1 MATSELD
8 RDPSKAITA
17 IRDARPPATDR
28 FTYLTIVESNLSPE
42 VLPTLN
48 EVLQDAGLTQEIG
61 WDLVYNLVNLPG
73 SSSCLETIA
82 RLGNPR
88 EVILK
93 VLETLELL
101 GEEEGYEADD
111 EAETQQ
117 EKKQGEVTKAE
128 KFITLMG
135 MLAILHGRIKTKY
148 PSRFLA
154 QTLQTVLS
162 AYEAGSEE
170 MTAAVINLVHSL
182 SGKRARPP
190 LPSRKSSVNVVNLD
204 MEGDRGK
211 NAPDPEADDGKEGEG
226 KERTEDPDET
236 ELQQKLLLSFA
247 TCVLERYANG
257 NDLAWAGRLVEYYEP
272 ERIVPG
278 RKTLMR
284 AFREEEGLL
293 AKDGIVGKLVA
304 LIGDLGLR
312 SCSKTFMK
320 HVCEGPL
327 HDNPLAGSED
337 FESAS
342 QVKLSTGGAVCLVAY
357 WVFSST
363 IFDADHPQPEM
374 NIFPDH
380 YAVLDKF
387 LQDDAHTQIQ
397 ESPGTVEALVTIG
410 LWLHVNKH
418 ISANPNTPLTNP
430 TTSPEDPTSDFMRYI
445 HLVTLIAL
453 FHPKLHVRNAASA
466 LAGQVLHSDPSDDD
480 RLKVLYDLLENCTF
494 ASLKA
499 RAIAWLREELISAST
514 EKRHQPTM
522 FSTPQALETVQYVVF
537 PSLDF
542 LVEDTNLDEVIEYLV
557 GNAPFLMQAVNLG
570 LFLWSSA
577 DKWKGVLPA
586 NMDATVR
593 QRWFEPLLEAIE
605 RVQKESKSPDVEL
618 GPLEGELAVL
628 KGRLEDLAAKEGFTG
643 GKGV

>member
-1 MATSELD
+1 MATAELD
-8 RDPSKAITA
+8 RDPSTAITA

-61 WDLVYNLVNLPG
+61 WDLVYNLVSLPG

-111 EAETQQ
+111 EAETTK
-117 EKKQGEVTKAE
+117 EKKEGGVTKTE
-128 KFITLMG
+128 KFIILMG

-154 QTLQTVLS
+154 QTLQTVLG

-190 LPSRKSSVNVVNLD
+190 LPSRKSSVNVANLD
-204 MEGDRGK
+204 ARGDRGK
-211 NAPDPEADDGKEGEG
+211 NAPDPEADDGKEGEA
-226 KERTEDPDET
+226 KTEDPDET

-247 TCVLERYANG
+247 TCVLERYANE
-257 NDLAWAGRLVEYYEP
+257 NDLAWAGRLVEFYEP
-272 ERIVPG
+272 ERTVPG
-278 RKTLMR
+278 RRTLMG

-293 AKDGIVGKLVA
+293 AKDGIVGNLVA

-312 SCSKTFMK
+312 SCSRTFLK

-327 HDNPLAGSED
+327 HENPLAGSED

-363 IFDADHPQPEM
+363 VFDADHPQPEM

-387 LQDDAHTQIQ
+387 LQDDAHAQIQ
-397 ESPGTVEALVTIG
+397 QSPGTVEALVTIG
-410 LWLHVNKH
+410 LWLHANKFV
-418 ISANPNTPLTNP
+418 SANPNTPLTNP

-453 FHPKLHVRNAASA
+453 FHPKLHVRNAAST

-499 RAIAWLREELISAST
+499 RAITWLREELIAAFT
-514 EKRHQPTM
+514 AKLHQTTA

-537 PSLDF
+537 PNLDF
-542 LVEDTNLDEVIEYLV
+542 LVEDTNLEEVVEYLV
-557 GNAPFLMQAVNLG
+557 TNAPFLMQAVNLG
-570 LFLWSSA
+570 LFLWSSPE
-577 DKWKGVLPA
+577 KWKAVLPA

-593 QRWFEPLLEAIE
+593 QRWFEPLLESIE
-605 RVQKESKSPDVEL
+605 RVQKESKSSDVEL

>member
-1 MATSELD
+1 MATTEALD
-8 RDPSKAITA
+8 PAKAITA

-61 WDLVYNLVNLPG
+61 WDLVYNLVSLPG
-73 SSSCLETIA
+73 SSSCLQTIA

-111 EAETQQ
+111 EVETTQ
-117 EKKQGEVTKAE
+117 EKKKGEVTKTE

-154 QTLQTVLS
+154 QTLQTVLG
-162 AYEAGSEE
+162 AYEAESEE

-204 MEGDRGK
+204 VEGDRGK
-211 NAPDPEADDGKEGEG
+211 NAPDPEADDVKEGDG
-226 KERTEDPDET
+226 QTEDPDET

-247 TCVLERYANG
+247 TCILERYANR
-257 NDLAWAGRLVEYYEP
+257 NDLAWAGRLVEFYEP

-278 RKTLMR
+278 RKTLMA
-284 AFREEEGLL
+284 AFREDEGLL

-304 LIGDLGLR
+304 LIGDLGLKT
-312 SCSKTFMK
+312 CSKTFLK
-320 HVCEGPL
+320 HMCEGPL
-327 HDNPLAGSED
+327 HNNPLAGSED
-337 FESAS
+337 FESAD

-397 ESPGTVEALVTIG
+397 QSPGTVEALVTVG
-410 LWLHVNKH
+410 LWLHSNNF
-418 ISANPNTPLTNP
+418 ISTNPNTPLTNP

-453 FHPKLHVRNAASA
+453 FHPKLHVRNAAST

-514 EKRHQPTM
+514 AKLHQPTV

-537 PSLDF
+537 PSLNF
-542 LVEDTNLDEVIEYLV
+542 LVEDTNLEEIIEYLV
-557 GNAPFLMQAVNLG
+557 GNSPFLMQAVNLG
-570 LFLWSSA
+570 LFLWSSP
-577 DKWKGVLPA
+577 DKWKGVLPT

-593 QRWFEPLLEAIE
+593 QRWFEPLLETIE
-605 RVQKESKSPDVEL
+605 RAQKESKGADVEL
-618 GPLEGELAVL
+618 GPAEGELAVL